1 MRLTYFYILKTILIL
16 NLLFCSLSFADNHDI
31 NKTLELI
38 QKNINFTFINLYIN
52 FISMLIYDYKNGKKK
67 TLKLYASGSL
77 NINY

>member
-38 QKNINFTFINLYIN
+38 QKILRHLKKQFTQDLQN
-52 FISMLIYDYKNGKKK
+52 
-67 TLKLYASGSL
+67 
-77 NINY
+77 